1 MATDYSEILMQSMD
15 ILVAKRLSELQ
26 FDKTINCQI
35 TDTSAADK
43 GEYEVTDGA
52 TTFTAYSRDVTYKV
66 GDSVYVTIPNG
77 DFDNQKQIVG
87 KYVSPGESLNHL
99 SPLDSYVDITGDLCN
114 FTEEASL
121 LANREDVLVLDKK
134 NNIQTCE
141 TYSKQ
146 VIWKAKI
153 QNGKGFERLGIQADF
168 KTKLK
173 SLKTNNG
180 NFGLCLYV
188 TYIDKSNV
196 NSEDSVKTASFI
208 LDSDD
213 MYGNPYNFNSYFTQE
228 KVFDISSITGQITDM
243 ALVFYQDFNF
253 TDVSGMS
260 IPHYEIK
267 IDPETEEEVKEYF
280 MPNIS
285 VNNIHISMGYDIS
298 KFNEDAVLV
307 YCLNEP
313 TYNYNNL
320 TQENRK
326 TLQVRWVRVT
336 NEGIYSIDSE
346 KEIPENAAIHWYK
359 YQIKIQDKVDELAG
373 PMWFEI
379 EEGLNKLQLD
389 VDPDTKELT
398 QLYKV
403 IVEIPSRQWIEAKLD
418 ARLNDDYANLKY
430 LAEEGADEETKQSAQ
445 MTLESYESEIKGQ
458 RKIYSSEVI
467 EFKSEVPVVDK
478 MTADLINGLRIEID
492 EKGYKGNFLL
502 YNPSNRISNINE
514 ATKMRVMRA
523 TYKSLVTGE
532 QTLDGAESI
541 IWKIPLTSTMIY
553 PPEVGKEYE
562 NDSSTS
568 YWVENGYAYIKRMSG
583 NSNAG
588 SMGTVNDWSCEQ
600 KFRIKDYYQESATNN
615 IVYCYVV
622 KNNIAYEASAEM
634 FFGPKS
640 SNGTDFTFQMGFESS
655 IPAVTRGQDDV
666 IRINFQMFDFNND
679 KVPNFWQ
686 NGIDVKWYSSD
697 GEDRIIFC
705 NAKGN
710 SISVENE
717 FDFFDALDNKIT
729 TEGKVAARVK
739 VYTNH
744 FYIKLAKSG
753 VPNYYVAE
761 AFVTTDPTIKAGQA
775 QLNHIRLSCQLLI
788 PYRDSDVYDGI
799 EGATK
804 VLYSSSGTNPEFYDG
819 RYKLWQDV
827 NDERVQVDAGWSVV
841 LGTSDSLGVQLKYYP
856 RLGEGDKLLL
866 PSIFTEGLDKRI
878 CIQAKLGNTILWSH
892 PIVLIKD
899 AYSSAMLNAWDGN
912 LTINNEYGTILS
924 TMIGAGKKE
933 LDNTFSGVLMGDV
946 SCAIDDVTTLGLYGF
961 NHNYQSFGWTVDGK
975 GFIGKTGQGQILFD
989 GNKGTISSG
998 AWRTSGG
1005 IIGMEIDLDGPTP
1018 TDTFGNIIYNKVS
1031 TGSTLKMKGLAG
1043 EISFDTSAQSGAT
1056 KLFVVKGR
1064 LPDNND
1070 FTNPVYNNGIAVNEN
1085 NKTTTVNNGVALKY
1099 KDLIKITID
1108 TQDSD
1113 GANLAYGQSAPKV
1126 GTDAIAQSSSFY
1138 LQSLNFEAGKSGTRL
1153 DLQNGKYT
1161 SFGTQGRVEIATSSN
1176 TFFRLAD
1183 ADNNV
1188 LFIIKANNNDGDGD
1202 NDAATVSK
1210 YYLQSSTFNAGDNK
1224 GTRLD
1229 LENGKYTSYGAQ
1241 GRVVIDSNSTT
1252 VFRIDYRN
1260 GDDTYVNLMK
1270 IGGGAYWLRSLDY
1283 GKPDVASGTCL
1294 NLENGTFET
1303 YNVGGKIIMKP
1314 NDPTAIFTIKDKDD
1328 KTLMRVGNGD
1338 NNYYLQSSD
1347 YSGGTTGMRID
1358 LSNGKMISKNSGGTI
1373 TIDPSSSL
1381 ALFKIQN
1388 SGGNPLMNVG
1398 TDEYFLQSAEYEMS
1412 TPSNTGKGFK
1422 LDLKSGYINASDFK
1436 LFAKDTN
1443 GYIQIGTGNDFAID
1457 VNGKFQVDW
1466 EGNTHLRGSAALYVE
1481 SGTIYSGKKDG
1492 SGDSQPGK
1500 YYKFTQDGGT
1510 IAGWTID
1517 EKKIFT
1523 TGEYNSEIGAEGT
1536 ILLDGIT
1543 WTLDFSGTDFSIFK
1557 HGSDT
1562 WNASNTHLAFNSTG
1576 MHMQV
1581 LEHSKFDFD
1590 LLGCHIDAN
1599 SPGGHI
1605 VMRLGSAEFGESAY
1619 YASEVNFACNGA
1631 QNIFRLSDSYFYVS
1645 GDDNDLWL
1653 DGAGLEI
1660 NLVQKPGFAA
1670 PALTLSIPEL
1680 IINGST
1686 GKTESVEF
1694 DPGPGLGTLYLNFVN
1709 GIFIN
1714 ATTTP
1719 AAPPAES

>member
-52 TTFTAYSRDVTYKV
+52 TTFTAYSRDVTYKT

-87 KYVSPGESLNHL
+87 KYVGPGESLNYL
-99 SPLDSYVDITGDLCN
+99 SPLDSYVNITGDLCN
-114 FTEEASL
+114 FTSEASL

-168 KTKLK
+168 KTRLK

-196 NSEDSVKTASFI
+196 NTEDSIKTASFI

-243 ALVFYQDFNF
+243 TLVFYQDFNF
-253 TDVSGMS
+253 TDVSGVS
-260 IPHYEIK
+260 IPHYETK
-267 IDPETEEEVKEYF
+267 IDPETEEEIKEYF
-280 MPNIS
+280 MPNIF

-298 KFNEDAVLV
+298 KFNEDTVLV

-359 YQIKIQDKVDELAG
+359 YQVKIQDEVDELAG

-379 EEGLNKLQLD
+379 EDGLNKLQLD

-418 ARLNDDYANLKY
+418 ANSNDDYANLKY

-445 MTLESYESEIKGQ
+445 MTLESYENEIKGQ

-478 MTADLINGLRIEID
+478 MTADLINGLKIEID

-553 PPEVGKEYE
+553 PPEEGKEYKS
-562 NDSSTS
+562 DSSTS

-640 SNGTDFTFQMGFESS
+640 SNGTDFTFQMGFESD
-655 IPAVTRGQDDV
+655 IPAVTKGQSNV
-666 IRINFQMFDFNND
+666 IRVNFQMFDFNND

-697 GEDRIIFC
+697 GDDKIIFC
-705 NAKGN
+705 NADGN
-710 SISVENE
+710 AISVENE
-717 FDFFDALDNKIT
+717 FDFFDASGNKIT
-729 TEGKVAARVK
+729 TADKVAVSVK

-761 AFVTTDPTIKAGQA
+761 AFVTADPTIKAGQA

-788 PYRDSDVYDGI
+788 PYRDSDTYDGI

-827 NDERVQVDAGWSVV
+827 NDERVQVNADWSVV

-856 RLGEGDKLLL
+856 RLAEGDKLLL
-866 PSIFTEGLDKRI
+866 PSVFTEGLDKRI
-878 CIQAKLGNTILWSH
+878 CIQAKSGNTILWSH
-892 PIVLIKD
+892 PIVLMKD

-912 LTINNEYGTILS
+912 LTIDNENGTILS

-933 LDNTFSGVLMGDV
+933 NDNSYSGVLMGDV
-946 SCAIDDVTTLGLYGF
+946 TCAVDATMKLGLYGF
-961 NHNYQSFGWTVDGK
+961 NHGLQSFGFTIDGK
-975 GFIGKTGQGQILFD
+975 GFIGKAGQGQILFD
-989 GNKGTISSG
+989 GNRGTISSG
-998 AWRTSGG
+998 AWRNSGG
-1005 IIGMEIDLDGPTP
+1005 TVGMEIDLDGPTP
-1018 TDTFGNIIYNKVS
+1018 ANGDNWQS
-1031 TGSTLKMKGLAG
+1031 TGSTLKARGYAG
-1043 EISFDTSAQSGAT
+1043 SFELDTSITS
-1056 KLFVVKGR
+1056 
-1064 LPDNND
+1064 
-1070 FTNPVYNNGIAVNEN
+1070 N
-1085 NKTTTVNNGVALKY
+1085 NKGNLLRIRDGSDNVLMMISTETTADGDNVTSKY
-1099 KDLIKITID
+1099 
-1108 TQDSD
+1108 
-1113 GANLAYGQSAPKV
+1113 
-1126 GTDAIAQSSSFY
+1126 Y
-1138 LQSLNFEAGKSGTRL
+1138 LQSSVYDPGSEGTRL
-1153 DLQNGKYT
+1153 DLQNGKFTTYG
-1161 SFGTQGRVEIATSSN
+1161 SAGYVIIDSSSNNLFRIASSDGTNLMNVGVNAYWLRSYDYATSGGSEGTCLNLTNGCFVSYGSGGYITLRSN
-1176 TFFRLAD
+1176 SSNMLIIQDSSKNTLM
-1183 ADNNV
+1183 NV
-1188 LFIIKANNNDGDGD
+1188 GSN
-1202 NDAATVSK
+1202 S
-1210 YYLQSSTFNAGDNK
+1210 YYLQSSNYA
-1224 GTRLD
+1224 
-1229 LENGKYTSYGAQ
+1229 TSQIGLYINLA
-1241 GRVVIDSNSTT
+1241 
-1252 VFRIDYRN
+1252 N
-1260 GDDTYVNLMK
+1260 GDIT
-1270 IGGGAYWLRSLDY
+1270 
-1283 GKPDVASGTCL
+1283 
-1294 NLENGTFET
+1294 
-1303 YNVGGKIIMKP
+1303 
-1314 NDPTAIFTIKDKDD
+1314 
-1328 KTLMRVGNGD
+1328 
-1338 NNYYLQSSD
+1338 
-1347 YSGGTTGMRID
+1347 
-1358 LSNGKMISKNSGGTI
+1358 SKNGGGTI
-1373 TIDPSSSL
+1373 LINPSN
-1381 ALFKIQN
+1381 ANGLFVVKD
-1388 SGGNPLMNVG
+1388 SDSKVLMNVG
-1398 TDEYFLQSAEYEMS
+1398 SGSYFLQS
-1412 TPSNTGKGFK
+1412 SNFGNSAGFK
-1422 LDLKSGYINASDFK
+1422 LDLANGNITGHNFHIYLTKGSDYLSIGGASSR
-1436 LFAKDTN
+1436 
-1443 GYIQIGTGNDFAID
+1443 YAID
-1457 VNGKFQVDW
+1457 VNGKFQVEW
-1466 EGNTHLRGSAALYVE
+1466 TGNTYLRGSAKLTVE
-1481 SGTIYSGKKDG
+1481 SGQILSGPNDK
-1492 SGDSQPGK
+1492 PGK
-1500 YYKFTQDGGT
+1500 YYALNQSGGFIGGWKITENT
-1510 IAGWTID
+1510 IESKTGNVKLTSTD
-1517 EKKIFT
+1517 E
-1523 TGEYNSEIGAEGT
+1523 EGT
-1536 ILLDGIT
+1536 ITIRGEEPGKNYFKMGTKFSHPEVSALNVTQAQDGISFRSVASGQYGSIYYNFG
-1543 WTLDFSGTDFSIFK
+1543 LDS
-1557 HGSDT
+1557 
-1562 WNASNTHLAFNSTG
+1562 
-1576 MHMQV
+1576 MM
-1581 LEHSKFDFD
+1581 
-1590 LLGCHIDAN
+1590 
-1599 SPGGHI
+1599 
-1605 VMRLGSAEFGESAY
+1605 
-1619 YASEVNFACNGA
+1619 
-1631 QNIFRLSDSYFYVS
+1631 
-1645 GDDNDLWL
+1645 L
-1653 DGAGLEI
+1653 DGAPWQIGLSGTPQSLKVYGPIYCYSGDIYVE
-1660 NLVQKPGFAA
+1660 NAVTFGELGSQKRLGYDTVSKLKEFCDDALAAHNDGGIASKKELGALQTQLNGFYDWVEGLLPGDAD
-1670 PALTLSIPEL
+1670 
-1680 IINGST
+1680 GD
-1686 GKTESVEF
+1686 GK
-1694 DPGPGLGTLYLNFVN
+1694 
-1709 GIFIN
+1709 
-1714 ATTTP
+1714 
-1719 AAPPAES
+1719 

>member
-52 TTFTAYSRDVTYKV
+52 TTFTAYSRDVTYKT

-87 KYVSPGESLNHL
+87 KYVGPGESLNYL
-99 SPLDSYVDITGDLCN
+99 SPLDSYVNITGDLCN
-114 FTEEASL
+114 FTNEASL

-168 KTKLK
+168 KTRLK

-196 NSEDSVKTASFI
+196 NTEDSVKTASFI

-253 TDVSGMS
+253 TDVSGVS
-260 IPHYEIK
+260 IPYYETK
-267 IDPETEEEVKEYF
+267 IDPETEEEIKEYF
-280 MPNIS
+280 MPNIF

-298 KFNEDAVLV
+298 KFNEDTVLV

-359 YQIKIQDKVDELAG
+359 YQVKIQDEVDELAG

-379 EEGLNKLQLD
+379 EDGLNKLQLD

-418 ARLNDDYANLKY
+418 ANSNDDYANLKY

-445 MTLESYESEIKGQ
+445 MTLESYENEIKGQ

-478 MTADLINGLRIEID
+478 MTADLINGLKIEID

-514 ATKMRVMRA
+514 ATKMRVMKA

-532 QTLDGAESI
+532 ETLDGAESI

-553 PPEVGKEYE
+553 PPEEGKEYKS
-562 NDSSTS
+562 DSSTS

-640 SNGTDFTFQMGFESS
+640 SNGTDFTFQMGFESD
-655 IPAVTRGQDDV
+655 IPAVTKGQNDV
-666 IRINFQMFDFNND
+666 IRVNFQMFDFNND

-697 GEDRIIFC
+697 GDDKIIFC
-705 NAKGN
+705 NADGN
-710 SISVENE
+710 AISVENE
-717 FDFFDALDNKIT
+717 FDFFDASGNKIT
-729 TEGKVAARVK
+729 TAGKVAASVK

-761 AFVTTDPTIKAGQA
+761 AFVTADPTIKAGQA
-775 QLNHIRLSCQLLI
+775 QLNHIRLNCQLLI
-788 PYRDSDVYDGI
+788 PYRDSDAYDGI

-827 NDERVQVDAGWSVV
+827 NDERIQVDADWSIV

-856 RLGEGDKLLL
+856 RLAEGDKLLL
-866 PSIFTEGLDKRI
+866 PSVFTEGLDKRI
-878 CIQAKLGNTILWSH
+878 CIQAKSGNTILWSH
-892 PIVLIKD
+892 PIVLMKD

-912 LTINNEYGTILS
+912 LTIDNENGTILS

-933 LDNTFSGVLMGDV
+933 NDNSYSGVLMGDV
-946 SCAIDDVTTLGLYGF
+946 KCALDDVTKIGLYGF
-961 NHNYQSFGWTVDGK
+961 NFGLQSFGWMVDGT
-975 GFIGKTGQGQILFD
+975 GFIGKNGQGQIRFN
-989 GNKGTISSG
+989 GNRGTISSG
-998 AWRTSGG
+998 VWETSNKK
-1005 IIGMEIDLDGPTP
+1005 IGMEIDLDG
-1018 TDTFGNIIYNKVS
+1018 DTGTNKTS

-1043 EISFDTSAQSGAT
+1043 TISFDTSAKTNST
-1056 KLFVVKGR
+1056 DLFVIQGRVADGVDEKG
-1064 LPDNND
+1064 
-1070 FTNPVYNNGIAVNEN
+1070 NPTYEAVTVTTDDSGK
-1085 NKTTTVNNGVALKY
+1085 KTTLSKALEY
-1099 KDLIKITID
+1099 KDMIKISVGNLE
-1108 TQDSD
+1108 SD
-1113 GANLAYGQSAPKV
+1113 EADGK
-1126 GTDAIAQSSSFY
+1126 DAKPQKSSFY
-1138 LQSLNFEAGKSGTRL
+1138 MQSLNFNASNKTGTRIDLQNGKITSYGTHGRLEIATSSTTFFRLADLNNKPLFLIKSTTGDTDGETISQYYLQSSNFDGGSKAGTRL
-1153 DLQNGKYT
+1153 DLQNGKFTTYG
-1161 SFGTQGRVEIATSSN
+1161 SSGYVIIDSGNSAIFRVFAKSSDQYYGLMYVGNSSTYYIQNLNWATSNGTKGSN
-1176 TFFRLAD
+1176 WNL
-1183 ADNNV
+1183 NNGS
-1188 LFIIKANNNDGDGD
+1188 FKAFGDGGKISIQPD
-1202 NDAATVSK
+1202 VENALFVVQTNENKTIMNVGKNA
-1210 YYLQSSTFNAGDNK
+1210 YYLQSADYKSDNSAGFQ
-1224 GTRLD
+1224 LD
-1229 LENGKYTSYGAQ
+1229 LANGNLQGANFAITLTKGSNVLTIGSKDCTNAIQIKNGTSERFSVHWDGSVFLRGDATLTVESGEIQSGASGDAKGKYYSLNQKG
-1241 GRVVIDSNSTT
+1241 G
-1252 VFRIDYRN
+1252 
-1260 GDDTYVNLMK
+1260 K
-1270 IGGGAYWLRSLDY
+1270 IGGWYLTEKS
-1283 GKPDVASGTCL
+1283 
-1294 NLENGTFET
+1294 
-1303 YNVGGKIIMKP
+1303 
-1314 NDPTAIFTIKDKDD
+1314 
-1328 KTLMRVGNGD
+1328 
-1338 NNYYLQSSD
+1338 LQSYNPSTTTPE
-1347 YSGGTTGMRID
+1347 YSSQ
-1358 LSNGKMISKNSGGTI
+1358 L
-1373 TIDPSSSL
+1373 
-1381 ALFKIQN
+1381 
-1388 SGGNPLMNVG
+1388 G
-1398 TDEYFLQSAEYEMS
+1398 TDGTMMLD
-1412 TPSNTGKGFK
+1412 GKNWKLK
-1422 LDLKSGYINASDFK
+1422 LD
-1436 LFAKDTN
+1436 
-1443 GYIQIGTGNDFAID
+1443 
-1457 VNGKFQVDW
+1457 
-1466 EGNTHLRGSAALYVE
+1466 E
-1481 SGTIYSGKKDG
+1481 
-1492 SGDSQPGK
+1492 
-1500 YYKFTQDGGT
+1500 
-1510 IAGWTID
+1510 
-1517 EKKIFT
+1517 
-1523 TGEYNSEIGAEGT
+1523 
-1536 ILLDGIT
+1536 
-1543 WTLDFSGTDFSIFK
+1543 TDFSIFPHTANRYSDSSGGLFIGETK
-1557 HGSDT
+1557 GSITIDNSHKLLLYSEYLYT
-1562 WNASNTHLAFNSTG
+1562 CAGSWHFAMGNFNEG
-1576 MHMQV
+1576 NI
-1581 LEHSKFDFD
+1581 
-1590 LLGCHIDAN
+1590 GI
-1599 SPGGHI
+1599 GGAGGPNYNHI
-1605 VMRLGSAEFGESAY
+1605 VLGTNLISGEGPYLKITESSVYLRGGGGVVHLGNNTGQISAGTNADGGMVGIPSILFSA
-1619 YASEVNFACNGA
+1619 ASLTLKSNANGT
-1631 QNIFRLSDSYFYVS
+1631 IT
-1645 GDDNDLWL
+1645 L
-1653 DGAGLEI
+1653 DGDGVNIAG
-1660 NLVQKPGFAA
+1660 NA
-1670 PALTLSIPEL
+1670 
-1680 IINGST
+1680 
-1686 GKTESVEF
+1686 
-1694 DPGPGLGTLYLNFVN
+1694 LYLNSSTLWVDSDKNGWGNGSSITVKTGIRKSITLSFKN
-1709 GIFIN
+1709 GILYAVSGEFDDGESN
-1714 ATTTP
+1714 PWADETTSSTT
-1719 AAPPAES
+1719 S